1 MKKIITLSA
10 CSIFLMSCVSNATTL
25 APSEKAV
32 QYIDLTSD
40 DKNKISEYWV
50 LENRIQGEYPA
61 SAEGILSGCVDVIVL
76 INNSGGVASFEVKKS
91 YPEGVFD
98 DSVAAALKQWK
109 WSAAEKNADKVP
121 VLTTIQF
128 TYMTSSSTGGPKNKD
143 EAERQC
149 GFTNQQQL

>member
-1 MKKIITLSA
+1 MKKIITLSV

-61 SAEGILSGCVDVIVL
+61 SAEGILSGC
-76 INNSGGVASFEVKKS
+76 GR
-91 YPEGVFD
+91 YC
-98 DSVAAALKQWK
+98 
-109 WSAAEKNADKVP
+109 
-121 VLTTIQF
+121 
-128 TYMTSSSTGGPKNKD
+128 TY
-143 EAERQC
+143 
-149 GFTNQQQL
+149 